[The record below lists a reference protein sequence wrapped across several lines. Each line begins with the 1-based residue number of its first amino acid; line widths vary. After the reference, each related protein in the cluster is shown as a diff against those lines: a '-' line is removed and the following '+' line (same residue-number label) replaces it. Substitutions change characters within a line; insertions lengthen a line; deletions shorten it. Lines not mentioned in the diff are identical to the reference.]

1 MRSRRLQRRMPRQT
15 DSADWPC
22 TSVTSSGELFEVL
35 QQADDPVNV
44 STRFTRSRSRRRSP
58 SSLERWLVV
67 APRRVSATLASWCG
81 IRGHGDTGIILEHGR
96 SKSETLA
103 HAWLKGME
111 RWAATCLLPWT
122 CLPTVPQS
130 VTSRAGKA
138 GYSVCVSTCCTLP
151 FCPWTGTWFHG
162 NAPYSPDQQ
171 PTPTTHSSWDPGHAL
186 AHAFTRLP
194 HIPITACS

>member
-1 MRSRRLQRRMPRQT
+1 MERCGCQEEWVPKPFRVSANDVQSPCRSASVEARLLLCTTRTTARPRSSARTKRRMRSRRLQRRMPKQT

-103 HAWLKGME
+103 HAWLKAME
-111 RWAATCLLPWT
+111 RWAATCLLQWT
-122 CLPTVPQS
+122 C
-130 VTSRAGKA
+130 R
-138 GYSVCVSTCCTLP
+138 
-151 FCPWTGTWFHG
+151 
-162 NAPYSPDQQ
+162 
-171 PTPTTHSSWDPGHAL
+171 
-186 AHAFTRLP
+186 
-194 HIPITACS
+194 